1 MKPFFYFLIML
12 VIAGLALYAGI
23 KFKESQYRKKEP
35 KLTREFISGKIREV
49 SDLIAA
55 ELIYNGM
62 LKITQGDIPFITEK
76 GFTMTYSA
84 NVRASIDI
92 SKIAIE
98 IDGNN
103 VSIVLPESDIHSVD
117 VDPDSINFYDT
128 KYALFN
134 WAEKADVVQAIKTAK
149 EDAETHADIE
159 LLKKKAEKNARKV
172 LSEVLSSSLEADSIS
187 VA

>member
-1 MKPFFYFLIML
+1 MKTVLYVILL
-12 VIAGLALYAGI
+12 LAIAGVCLYAGF
-23 KFKESQYRKKEP
+23 KFKESQVRKKEP
-35 KLTREFISGKIREV
+35 KLTSEFISGKIREV

-62 LKITQGDIPFITEK
+62 LKVKQGEIPFITEK

-84 NVRASIDI
+84 YIRASVDI
-92 SKIAIE
+92 SQIGIE

-103 VSIVLPESDIHSVD
+103 VAIVLPDSEIHSID
-117 VDPDSINFYDT
+117 VDPNSINFYDT
-128 KYALFN
+128 KHALFN
-134 WAEKADVVQAIKTAK
+134 WSDKDDVVEAIKAAKAD
-149 EDAETHADIE
+149 AEANADIA